1 MPTQMQ
7 HSIDIARSP
16 AEVYAFITQPW
27 HWHHWHPSSKSA
39 RAQVGELRVGDSFDE
54 EIVVQ
59 PLAPL
64 PLTLHRET
72 HYQVLA
78 AAPAQHWLCRGQ
90 MRDGWL
96 EIRYQ
101 LQPCV
106 AGTRLTRTLTF
117 DVRGLTRLSL
127 PLLRRR
133 QRQLSPLALAN
144 LKALL
149 EAR

>member
-1 MPTQMQ
+1 MPAQMQ

-27 HWHHWHPSSKSA
+27 HWHHWHPSSRSA
-39 RAQVGELRVGDSFDE
+39 KALVSELAVGDSFDE

-64 PLTLHRET
+64 PPRLHRET

-78 AAPAQHWLCRGQ
+78 AAPGQHWLCRGQ

-101 LQPCV
+101 LQPSV
-106 AGTRLTRTLTF
+106 VGTRLTRTLTF
-117 DVRGLTRLSL
+117 DVGGITRLMM

-133 QRQLSPLALAN
+133 QRLLSPVALSN
-144 LKALL
+144 LKTLL
-149 EAR
+149 ETR